1 MSDSVVGRGVI
12 EVVADAT
19 KLTAGIE
26 DAKRSIHSLGDT
38 NKATSAKASA
48 SIDRYVQKLGHQNA
62 MLNMSAR
69 EMALY
74 KLSLRGAS
82 DAQLAA
88 ADAALKMNEA
98 HQKSERLSKNL
109 KIGFIA
115 VAAAAVAATTAF
127 VALTGR
133 IIEQI
138 TSYQGLAEKM
148 GDTAVN
154 IASLKLASE
163 LSGVALNTVAT
174 ASVKLTDAL
183 SKTDDSTKGAGSAI
197 TALGLNYQQFKALS
211 PVEQLDAVAK
221 AMASFADGSE
231 KTAVAVALF
240 GRAGADL
247 MPFLND
253 LADKG
258 KRHTTLTAEQI
269 AAADDLAKANV
280 ILKNSFNDMVVAM
293 IADAIPALTALQSS
307 FLHLTK
313 DQTFMTIA
321 SDILNKSLEIGIT
334 IFKYLTIAAT
344 EVGFVFLGVGREI
357 AAVSAQL
364 VALAHG
370 DLTGFRAISDAVKA
384 DGERARKELD
394 RFQARILSI
403 GQTLQGGSKEEKQA
417 SADDRQKLNISGLT
431 GADAAKKKAGNKN
444 ATNQAA
450 NQAAKA
456 QLAFDLAQ
464 IDKQSNAI
472 VNTYANAEKIM
483 QAQRAAG
490 LIDERD
496 YYASKLALLN
506 LNTAARESA
515 LQKEITRMQAEN
527 LHGKERIDNERKIAD
542 TQVKLAKVREDAIV
556 SVQILSIQE
565 VSALN
570 NIAQSY
576 RDAEDAAQDYLNTIR
591 TSQAREI
598 ASIGMGSIERER
610 TAGRAQIED
619 KYSGQRQDVDNS
631 RRDAEMNGTFG
642 PDAQK
647 KYTAEL
653 ARIQRFQATALTEYE
668 AYFAQRLQQEGDW
681 SVGASAALQNYA
693 DASRNV
699 STQTAHLFTNAFQ
712 GMEDALT
719 TFITTGKLSF
729 KGLATSI
736 IADLARIEA
745 KKILASLIGGSGS
758 GSGWIGAAMGLLGA
772 ATGSTQGGSA
782 MAAMD
787 GANGFNLNNGF
798 ASALRGQRAIGG
810 PVSSGGIYE
819 VNEKGPELLHVAG
832 RQYLMMGGESGNVS
846 ANAEATASAS
856 GPTPTIIV
864 NIQGGTAPNVRRAA
878 GQGAREGLAAFQQAQ
893 RYV

>member
-1 MSDSVVGRGVI
+1 MSDSVIGRGVI

-19 KLTAGIE
+19 KLKAGID
-26 DAKRSIHSLGDT
+26 DAKRSIHSLGET

-74 KLSLRGAS
+74 KLSVRGAS
-82 DAQLAA
+82 DAQLSA
-88 ADAALKMNEA
+88 ADSALKLNEA
-98 HQKSERLSKNL
+98 HQRSENVSKNL
-109 KIGFIA
+109 KVGFIA
-115 VAAAAVAATTAF
+115 VAAAAVATTTAI

-138 TSYQGLAEKM
+138 TSYQGLGEKM

-183 SKTDDSTKGAGSAI
+183 SKTNDSTKGAGSAI

-211 PVEQLDAVAK
+211 PVEQLDAVAN
-221 AMASFADGSE
+221 AMAGFADGSE

-247 MPFLND
+247 IPFLND

-258 KRHTTLTAEQI
+258 QRYTTLTAAQI

-280 ILKNSFNDMVVAM
+280 ILKSSFNDMAVAM
-293 IADAIPALTALQSS
+293 IADSIPALTSLQSV
-307 FLHLTK
+307 FLDLTK
-313 DQTFMTIA
+313 DQMFMSIA
-321 SDILNKSLEIGIT
+321 SDILNKALETGIGI
-334 IFKYLTIAAT
+334 FKHLTIAAT

-364 VALAHG
+364 VTLAHG
-370 DLTGFRAISDAVKA
+370 DLSGFRAISNAVKA
-384 DGERARKELD
+384 DGERARRELD
-394 RFQARILSI
+394 RFQAKVLSI
-403 GQTLQGGSKEEKQA
+403 GQTAPAGSTRETQA
-417 SADDRQKLNISGLT
+417 PTDDRQKINISGLA
-431 GADAAKKKAGNKN
+431 GEDAARKKAGNNN
-444 ATNQAA
+444 AAS
-450 NQAAKA
+450 QAAKV

-483 QAQRAAG
+483 QAHRAAG

-496 YYASKLALLN
+496 YYASKLAFLH
-506 LNTAARESA
+506 LNTEAQQSA
-515 LQKEITRMQAEN
+515 LEKEIARMQAEN
-527 LHGKERIDNERKIAD
+527 LHGKDRLDNDRKISDAQ
-542 TQVKLAKVREDAIV
+542 TKLAKVREDAIV

-570 NIAQSY
+570 NVAQSY
-576 RDAEDAAQDYLNTIR
+576 RDAEDAAQDYLDTIR
-591 TSQAREI
+591 TSQTREI
-598 ASIGMGSIERER
+598 AGMGLGSIERER
-610 TAGRAQIED
+610 TTGRAHIED
-619 KYSGQRQDVDNS
+619 KYSAQRQDVDNS
-631 RRDAEMNGTFG
+631 RRDAEMSGTFG

-647 KYTAEL
+647 KYTEEL
-653 ARIQRFQATALTEYE
+653 ARIQRFQATALTEYD

-681 SVGASAALQNYA
+681 SVGASAALQNYV
-693 DASRNV
+693 DASRNMAA
-699 STQTAHLFTNAFQ
+699 QTEDLFANAFQ

-729 KGLATSI
+729 KGLASSI
-736 IADLARIEA
+736 IADLARIES
-745 KKILASLIGGSGS
+745 KKILTSLIGGSSS
-758 GSGWIGAAMGLLGA
+758 GNGWVSAAMGLIGA
-772 ATGSTQGGSA
+772 ASGSSQGGSA

-787 GANGFNLNNGF
+787 GANGFNLNDGF
-798 ASALRGQRAIGG
+798 ASAVRGQRAIGG

-832 RQYLMMGGESGNVS
+832 RQYLMMGGESGSVS
-846 ANAEATASAS
+846 PNAEASTSS
-856 GPTPTIIV
+856 GAPTPTIIV
-864 NIQGGTAPNVRRAA
+864 NILGGAAPDVRRAA
-878 GQGAREGLAAFQQAQ
+878 GQGAREGLAAFQHAQ